1 MSIYNMIKHISD
13 VTKVFY
19 KRVYQERDIVAEFY
33 IGNKKINMYY
43 NEYRRELLKDHMSL
57 STYTKKIVY
66 MDFWDPEF
74 CGTENI
80 SEQDIQRINRTV
92 RNIPT
97 DRSVY
102 AGYIVTLISVY
113 KLIYNSYAIK
123 DFKSLIG
130 GLEFDKNILGELF
143 SQVDIIIDFNEHL
156 IGIIKGLIP
165 TVNLQKFL
173 ITPSG
178 RFRLLLKNVSSIL
191 EDTRYLHEISSIMY
205 YSIPHKYL
213 IDYYIQL
220 LRTSN
225 VIYSPKII
233 SSYEA
238 ENILLNVLK
247 LDLNLETNES
257 SIIKFVE
264 CYVEKG
270 GSLDIEFKLEFNE
283 NYGNALPLLDTFK
296 EYHLS

>member
-13 VTKVFY
+13 ATKVFY
-19 KRVYQERDIVAEFY
+19 KKVYQERDIVAEFY
-33 IGNKKINMYY
+33 IGNKKINMYH
-43 NEYRRELLKDHMSL
+43 NEYKRELLKDHMSL

-74 CGTENI
+74 CGPENI
-80 SEQDIQRINRTV
+80 SDKDIERINSTV

-123 DFKSLIG
+123 DFKSIIG
-130 GLEFDKNILGELF
+130 DLEFDKNILGELF

-156 IGIIKGLIP
+156 VKIIRGLIP
-165 TVNLQKFL
+165 TVNLQNFL
-173 ITPSG
+173 LTPSG

-191 EDTRYLHEISSIMY
+191 EDTRDLHEISTIMY
-205 YSIPHKYL
+205 YNIPHKYL
-213 IDYYIQL
+213 VDYYIQL
-220 LRTSN
+220 LKTSN

-233 SSYEA
+233 SSYDA

-247 LDLNLETNES
+247 LDIDLESNES
-257 SIIKFVE
+257 SIMRFLEK
-264 CYVEKG
+264 YLDKG
-270 GSLDIEFKLEFNE
+270 GSMDIEFNLEFNE
-283 NYGNALPLLDTFK
+283 KYGNVLPLLDTFK